1 MVVTKQARGPPV
13 VGDNVS
19 PDVNPNQIKGS
30 ERLNEVTVP
39 LGICENSDGVYH
51 KLK

>member
-1 MVVTKQARGPPV
+1 MVVTKQARGPV

-30 ERLNEVTVP
+30 ERLNEVTIP
-39 LGICENSDGVYH
+39 LGIVCENSDGVYH

>member
-1 MVVTKQARGPPV
+1 M
-13 VGDNVS
+13 GDNVS

-39 LGICENSDGVYH
+39 LGVICENSDGVYH